1 MNYLV
6 IKDKKKREQV
16 YKFEKGRLAL
26 KIIGR
31 TQSLSK
37 KVQWRARLRLGQLKK
52 NGSSTRLKNRCTLT
66 GRSKSTYRLFKI
78 SRIKFRKLAS
88 AGFIPGA
95 KKASW

>member
-16 YKFEKGRLAL
+16 CKFEKSRLAL
-26 KIIGR
+26 KVIGR

-37 KVQWRARLRLGQLKK
+37 KVQWKARLKLGQLKK

-66 GRSKSTYRLFKI
+66 GRSKSTYRLLKI

-88 AGFIPGA
+88 AGLIPGV